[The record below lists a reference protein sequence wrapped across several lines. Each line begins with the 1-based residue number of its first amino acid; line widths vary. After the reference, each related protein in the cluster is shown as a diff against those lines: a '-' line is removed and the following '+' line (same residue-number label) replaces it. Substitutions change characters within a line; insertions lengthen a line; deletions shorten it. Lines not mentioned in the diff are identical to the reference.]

1 MFPFGKLVDGGVV
14 INTVPTK
21 FSSSPLLFLNNRL
34 NYAKFLVDTGASV
47 AVFPHLPHLHSA
59 PDSGVQLRTADC
71 SPMNTNGS
79 CCLALQFGSRRFEWS
94 LACNISMPILG
105 LDFLGHD
112 HLLVDAAG
120 SYLLDSS
127 ILESIPALSSNSS
140 NSSSDLYTALLST
153 SEEFCDFLS
162 KYPDVVS
169 SKGFSTLPH
178 LPVFAKA
185 CRPHAEKL

>member
-47 AVFPHLPHLHSA
+47 AVFPHLPHFHSA

-94 LACNISMPILG
+94 FLLVNVSMPILG
-105 LDFLGHD
+105 SDFLPQNH
-112 HLLVDAAG
+112 
-120 SYLLDSS
+120 LLDSS
-127 ILESIPALSSNSS
+127 TLESILAVSSSSSNSE
-140 NSSSDLYTALLST
+140 SDLYTALLST
-153 SEEFCDFLS
+153 PEEFRDLLS
-162 KYPDVVS
+162 EYPDVVS
-169 SKGFSTLPH
+169 SKDLFTTIPPYCSYLD
-178 LPVFAKA
+178 
-185 CRPHAEKL
+185 RPAGVCQSPPA